1 PRKEIDKRRDFRP
14 ITTFTIDPVDAKDFD
29 DALSVRF
36 LENGHLEVGIHIADV
51 SHYVQP
57 GSAMDDEAFDRATSV
72 YLVDRVIPMLPEKL
86 SNLVCSLRPGEDKL
100 CFSAVFELDQEGLV
114 LSEWFGRT
122 IIHSDRRFTYEEAQD
137 VIESGEGDLR
147 EEVLTLHR
155 IAQKLRSKRFA
166 DGAITFDRVEV
177 RFRLDERSHP
187 VDVYL
192 KENKDSNKLIEEFML
207 LANRRVAEAIG
218 RKLSVEKNREF
229 PFVYRVHDTP
239 VSDKLESFAL
249 FAGRFGHKVNTRNEK
264 DLAHSLNRLMRDIK
278 GKREQNVLEQLAI
291 RTMAKAIYTTDNIG
305 HYGLAFDYYTHFTS
319 PIRRYPDVVVHR
331 LLAHYLDG
339 GAPADADEIED
350 ACEHSTQMEI
360 KASEAE
366 RASVK
371 FKQVQYLL
379 DRKDEVFTGMISGVT
394 EWGLYVEI
402 PENKCEGLVR
412 VRDLT
417 DDFYSLNEEEYSLV
431 GHRTHKTYRLGDMV
445 RVRLKS
451 ADLIKKQIDFIL
463 DEMPL
468 VSRKSATVQR
478 SKGGFRNK
486 PGGRRR

>member
-1 PRKEIDKRRDFRP
+1 
-14 ITTFTIDPVDAKDFD
+14 
-29 DALSVRF
+29 
-36 LENGHLEVGIHIADV
+36 
-51 SHYVQP
+51 
-57 GSAMDDEAFDRATSV
+57 
-72 YLVDRVIPMLPEKL
+72 
-86 SNLVCSLRPGEDKL
+86 
-100 CFSAVFELDQEGLV
+100 
-114 LSEWFGRT
+114 
-122 IIHSDRRFTYEEAQD
+122 
-137 VIESGEGDLR
+137 
-147 EEVLTLHR
+147 
-155 IAQKLRSKRFA
+155 
-166 DGAITFDRVEV
+166 
-177 RFRLDERSHP
+177 
-187 VDVYL
+187 
-192 KENKDSNKLIEEFML
+192 
-207 LANRRVAEAIG
+207 
-218 RKLSVEKNREF
+218 
-229 PFVYRVHDTP
+229 
-239 VSDKLESFAL
+239 
-249 FAGRFGHKVNTRNEK
+249 
-264 DLAHSLNRLMRDIK
+264 
-278 GKREQNVLEQLAI
+278 
-291 RTMAKAIYTTDNIG
+291 
-305 HYGLAFDYYTHFTS
+305 
-319 PIRRYPDVVVHR
+319 
-331 LLAHYLDG
+331 
-339 GAPADADEIED
+339 
-350 ACEHSTQMEI
+350 MEI